1 MANGSASSHLP
12 VAGAALGPGP
22 ARAAVVARPM
32 AGTLWMLA
40 SGLCFVAVNA
50 IVKYLGQAL
59 PSSEAAFLRYAL
71 GLVFLLPML
80 RPILRNRYTLRS
92 LSMFGARGVVHGLG
106 VMLWFYAMAR
116 IPIAEVTAINY
127 LAPVY
132 VTIGAA
138 VFLGEKLA
146 LRRIVAVLVAL
157 LGVGVIVRPGFAA
170 VSSGE
175 LAMLAVA
182 VFFAASYLIAKKL
195 ADEAPASVV
204 VAMLSITVTI
214 ALAPM
219 AAAVWVTPQWHEVI
233 WLLIVAAFATA
244 GHLCMTHAFR
254 LAPVT
259 VTQPVTF
266 LQLIWAT
273 AIGAIWFN
281 EPVDIWVVTGG
292 VIVIA
297 AVSFITWREA
307 VIKRRLVT
315 PVVNEM
321 KG

>member
-1 MANGSASSHLP
+1 
-12 VAGAALGPGP
+12 
-22 ARAAVVARPM
+22 M
-32 AGTLWMLA
+32 AGMLWMLA

-50 IVKYLGQAL
+50 IVKYLGDAL
-59 PSSEAAFLRYAL
+59 PASEAAFLRYAL
-71 GLVFLLPML
+71 GLVFLVPML

-92 LSMFGARGVVHGLG
+92 LSLFAARGVVHGMG
-106 VMLWFYAMAR
+106 VLLWFYAMAR

-138 VFLGEKLA
+138 LFLGEQLA
-146 LRRIVAVLVAL
+146 ARRIVAVLVAL
-157 LGVGVIVRPGFAA
+157 LGVAVIVRPGFAA

-175 LAMLAVA
+175 LAMLGVA

-195 ADEAPASVV
+195 ADEAPAPVV

-219 AAAVWVTPQWHEVI
+219 AASNWVTPAWHEVI
-233 WLLIVAAFATA
+233 WLSIVAAFATA

-292 VIVIA
+292 GMIIA

-315 PVVNEM
+315 PVVNQM